1 MRSKF
6 LLTERNVNK
15 TFISGLRL
23 SPNEAESNPHKE
35 SNLVDINSKLNFRK
49 IDFDSVLKERNVKDE
64 VKTSRNINRFKN
76 NPVDLKYTTQ
86 IEFNDYKTELDPRT
100 ANSKNISQL
109 SQSMVEERTLNP
121 SSSQLIRI
129 KALNGSNPAT
139 LYSQSQISNFQK
151 TNKVP
156 MSKQNAST
164 KIHNSGGMKISLKS
178 DQNCKAKEEP
188 AEKIVNYS
196 ATIIKGCD
204 GMTEK
209 KKTIKTFR
217 HLFVKD
223 NKIGTFLY

>member
-23 SPNEAESNPHKE
+23 SPSEAESNPHKE
-35 SNLVDINSKLNFRK
+35 SNLVDINSKLNYRK
-49 IDFDSVLKERNVKDE
+49 IDMDSVLKERSVVDE
-64 VKTSRNINRFKN
+64 VKTARNINRFKN

-86 IEFNDYKTELDPRT
+86 IEFNDYKTTLDPRSEK
-100 ANSKNISQL
+100 SKNISQL
-109 SQSMVEERTLNP
+109 SQSMVEERTLMP
-121 SSSQLIRI
+121 SSSQMIRI

-139 LYSQSQISNFQK
+139 LYNQSQISSFQK
-151 TNKVP
+151 MNKVP
-156 MSKQNAST
+156 MNKQEASS
-164 KIHNSGGMKISLKS
+164 KIHNSGGMKVSLKS
-178 DQNCKAKEEP
+178 DQNCKSKDEP

-196 ATIIKGCD
+196 AVVIKNCD
-204 GMTEK
+204 SMTEK
-209 KKTIKTFR
+209 KKTLKTFR

>member
-15 TFISGLRL
+15 TFVSGLRL

-35 SNLVDINSKLNFRK
+35 SKLVDINSKLNFRK
-49 IDFDSVLKERNVKDE
+49 IDFESVLKERSDKDE
-64 VKTSRNINRFKN
+64 IKTTRNINRFKN
-76 NPVDLKYTTQ
+76 NPVDLKYATQ
-86 IEFNDYKTELDPRT
+86 IEFNDYKTELDPRSGK
-100 ANSKNISQL
+100 SKNISQL
-109 SQSMVEERTLNP
+109 NQTMVEERSLKP

-139 LYSQSQISNFQK
+139 LFNQTQINNFQK
-151 TNKVP
+151 ANKVP
-156 MSKQNAST
+156 VGKQDVSS

-178 DQNCKAKEEP
+178 DQNCKSKDEP

-196 ATIIKGCD
+196 AMVIKNCD
-204 GMTEK
+204 SMTEK
-209 KKTIKTFR
+209 KKTLKTFR